1 LIQSIIIKRIISL
14 AYNASEE
21 YDMDLTQLRAFVM
34 VAREGNLTRAAE
46 RLHLTQPAVSLQI
59 KSLQAA
65 LDLQLFVRTSGG
77 MALTDDGAKLLP
89 FAERVMESI
98 AEFRQGA
105 ASLHSTLSGTLA
117 IGTILDPEFIRLGA
131 FLKRLVE
138 TYPQLSTQLQHG
150 MSGWVLQ
157 QIKSGVL
164 DVGYFLGSP
173 SKEFHSQPLTTF
185 TYNVVAPRGWKRR
198 VSGRSW
204 AELATLPWIWT
215 PPESAH
221 CRLLTKTFSEY
232 KITPNKVAMVD
243 QEPSMLDLVKSGVG
257 LSLMRESIAL
267 REAHVHGLVI
277 ADAVSLTTDLT
288 FITLAKR
295 KQEPTIAAIFSL
307 MQGLWHN

>member
-1 LIQSIIIKRIISL
+1 
-14 AYNASEE
+14 
-21 YDMDLTQLRAFVM
+21 MDLTQLRAFVM

-59 KSLQAA
+59 KALQAS
-65 LDLQLFVRTSGG
+65 LDLQLFVRTASG
-77 MALTDDGAKLLP
+77 MTLTDDGAKLLP
-89 FAERVMESI
+89 FAERVMESV

-105 ASLHSTLSGTLA
+105 ATLHSTLSGTLA

-138 TYPQLSTQLQHG
+138 SYPQLSTQLQHG

-157 QIKSGVL
+157 HIKSGTL

-173 SKEFHSQPLTTF
+173 GKEFHSQPLTTF
-185 TYNVVAPRGWKRR
+185 TYNVVAPKGWKNR
-198 VSGRSW
+198 VAGRGW
-204 AELATLPWIWT
+204 AELAKLPWIWT

-221 CRLLTKTFSEY
+221 CRLLTKTFAEH
-232 KITPNKVAMVD
+232 KLAPNKVAMVD

-267 REAHVHGLVI
+267 REAHIHELVI
-277 ADAVSLTTDLT
+277 ADAVSLSTDLT
-288 FITLAKR
+288 FIALAKR
-295 KQEPTIAAIFSL
+295 QHEPTIAAVFSL
-307 MQGLWHN
+307 MRSLWRT

>member
-1 LIQSIIIKRIISL
+1 
-14 AYNASEE
+14 
-21 YDMDLTQLRAFVM
+21 MDLTQLRAFVT
-34 VAREGNLTRAAE
+34 VAHEGNLTRAAE

-65 LDLQLFVRTSGG
+65 LKLQLFIRTRNG

-89 FAERVMESI
+89 YAERVMESM

-105 ASLHSTLSGTLA
+105 DSLHSTLSGTLA

-138 TYPQLSTQLQHG
+138 SYPQLSTQLQHG

-157 QIKSGVL
+157 QIRSGSL
-164 DVGYFLGSP
+164 DVGFYIGTP
-173 SKEFHSQPLTTF
+173 TKEFHSQTLTSF
-185 TYNVVAPRGWKRR
+185 TYNVVAPQGWKNR
-198 VSGRSW
+198 VAGKDW
-204 AELATLPWIWT
+204 AALAKLPWIWT

-221 CRLLTKTFSEY
+221 NRLLNKTFAQY
-232 KITPNKVAMVD
+232 KVMPNKVALVD

-257 LSLMRESIAL
+257 LSLVRESIAL
-267 REAHVHGLVI
+267 REAHAHGLVI
-277 ADAVSLTTDLT
+277 ADKVSLSTDLS

-295 KQEPTIAAIFSL
+295 KNEPTIAAVFTL
-307 MQGLWHN
+307 LQALWRR

>member
-1 LIQSIIIKRIISL
+1 
-14 AYNASEE
+14 
-21 YDMDLTQLRAFVM
+21 MDLTQLRAFVT
-34 VAREGNLTRAAE
+34 VAHEGNLTRAAE

-65 LDLQLFVRTSGG
+65 LKLQLFIRTRNG

-89 FAERVMESI
+89 YAERVMESM

-105 ASLHSTLSGTLA
+105 DSLHSTLSGTLA

-138 TYPQLSTQLQHG
+138 SYPQLSTQLQHG

-157 QIKSGVL
+157 QIRSGSL
-164 DVGYFLGSP
+164 DVGFYIGTP
-173 SKEFHSQPLTTF
+173 TKEFHSQTLTSF
-185 TYNVVAPRGWKRR
+185 TYNVVAPQGWKNR
-198 VSGRSW
+198 VAGKDW
-204 AELATLPWIWT
+204 AALAKLPWIWT

-221 CRLLTKTFSEY
+221 NRLLNKTFAQY
-232 KITPNKVAMVD
+232 KAMPNKVALVD

-257 LSLMRESIAL
+257 LSLVRESIAL
-267 REAHVHGLVI
+267 REAHAHGLVI
-277 ADAVSLTTDLT
+277 ADKVSLSTDLS

-295 KQEPTIAAIFSL
+295 KNEPTIAAVFTL
-307 MQGLWHN
+307 LQALWRR

>member
-1 LIQSIIIKRIISL
+1 
-14 AYNASEE
+14 
-21 YDMDLTQLRAFVM
+21 MDLTQLRAFVT
-34 VAREGNLTRAAE
+34 VAHEGNLTRAAE

-65 LDLQLFVRTSGG
+65 LKLQLFIRTRNG

-89 FAERVMESI
+89 YAERVMESM

-105 ASLHSTLSGTLA
+105 DSLHSTLSGTLA

-138 TYPQLSTQLQHG
+138 SYPQLSTQLQHG

-157 QIKSGVL
+157 QIRSGSL
-164 DVGYFLGSP
+164 DVGFYIGTP
-173 SKEFHSQPLTTF
+173 TKEFHSQTLTSF
-185 TYNVVAPRGWKRR
+185 TYNVVAPQGWKNR
-198 VSGRSW
+198 VAGKDW
-204 AELATLPWIWT
+204 AALAKLPWIWT

-221 CRLLTKTFSEY
+221 NRLLNKTFAQY
-232 KITPNKVAMVD
+232 KVMPNKVALVD

-257 LSLMRESIAL
+257 LSLVRESIAL
-267 REAHVHGLVI
+267 REAHAHGLVI
-277 ADAVSLTTDLT
+277 ADKVSLSTDLS

-295 KQEPTIAAIFSL
+295 KNEPTIAAVL
-307 MQGLWHN
+307 TLLQALWRR